1 MKKADERFPILARY
15 LPRQSTEPPIPF
27 TPPLTAAAG
36 SFMIRVRLIVIK
48 KAEQRGHSVM
58 PRTTTTIT
66 FSLPL
71 EMAERV
77 RRVMKDEGRTLSDL
91 IREALRS
98 YMDESE
104 WLREARRERVLAR
117 HAQQQKA
124 EGGDADE

>member
-1 MKKADERFPILARY
+1 
-15 LPRQSTEPPIPF
+15 
-27 TPPLTAAAG
+27 
-36 SFMIRVRLIVIK
+36 
-48 KAEQRGHSVM
+48 M

-66 FSLPL
+66 FSLPP

-117 HAQQQKA
+117 DA
-124 EGGDADE
+124 ERHSTQGGDADE

>member
-1 MKKADERFPILARY
+1 
-15 LPRQSTEPPIPF
+15 
-27 TPPLTAAAG
+27 
-36 SFMIRVRLIVIK
+36 
-48 KAEQRGHSVM
+48 M

-66 FSLPL
+66 FSLPT

-77 RRVMKDEGRTLSDL
+77 RQVMKDEGRTLSDL

-117 HAQQQKA
+117 DSKRHSTQ
-124 EGGDADE
+124 GGDADE

>member
-1 MKKADERFPILARY
+1 
-15 LPRQSTEPPIPF
+15 
-27 TPPLTAAAG
+27 
-36 SFMIRVRLIVIK
+36 
-48 KAEQRGHSVM
+48 M

-66 FSLPL
+66 FSLPP

-77 RRVMKDEGRTLSDL
+77 RQVMKDEGRTLSDL

-117 HAQQQKA
+117 EA
-124 EGGDADE
+124 EREKKRGGQADE